1 LENKREE
8 LIANK
13 RKEEQNKLYNA
24 LLDRT
29 GKKQKQ
35 KHKDQKKIMDTNSST
50 IADIDTKIVD
60 IDSTMTDIDTKIIGI
75 DAKIGGINTTI
86 ADIDAKIGD
95 INTKISKLKSE
106 SRNFKKE
113 LEMLVKYL

>member
-1 LENKREE
+1 MENKREE

-60 IDSTMTDIDTKIIGI
+60 INTTIADI